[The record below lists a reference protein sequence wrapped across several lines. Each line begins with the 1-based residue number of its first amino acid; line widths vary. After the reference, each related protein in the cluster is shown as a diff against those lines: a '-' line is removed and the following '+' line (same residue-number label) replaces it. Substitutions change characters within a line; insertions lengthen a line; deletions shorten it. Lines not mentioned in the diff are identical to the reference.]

1 MGNAKTNK
9 QSIALLKQ
17 TINILKEDMENHQAM
32 FTYAMDFFQQH
43 TSLKK
48 PVPKHFFP
56 SLLNFLSTHDLVTL
70 GNLLST

>member
-1 MGNAKTNK
+1 
-9 QSIALLKQ
+9 
-17 TINILKEDMENHQAM
+17 
-32 FTYAMDFFQQH
+32 MDFFQQH